1 MEQRERLIDT
11 LTKTFDEQ
19 YEKRMLI
26 TPQHTADS
34 LLADG
39 WIRPPCKVG
48 DTLFYIPFGKI
59 IEKCVVHAVQYEE
72 KEIVVKCHIWNKERE
87 GLLHKQLVY
96 FNDDDFS
103 KTVFL
108 TKEEAEAE
116 LERRKK

>member
-1 MEQRERLIDT
+1 MEQRERLIDLLYDVQDARIDT
-11 LTKTFDEQ
+11 V
-19 YEKRMLI
+19 
-26 TPQHTADS
+26 ADHI
-34 LLADG
+34 LADG

-72 KEIVVKCHIWNKERE
+72 KEIVVKCHIWNKECE

-103 KTVFL
+103 KTVFFSL
-108 TKEEAEAE
+108 EEAEQKLKGESNEAD
-116 LERRKK
+116 